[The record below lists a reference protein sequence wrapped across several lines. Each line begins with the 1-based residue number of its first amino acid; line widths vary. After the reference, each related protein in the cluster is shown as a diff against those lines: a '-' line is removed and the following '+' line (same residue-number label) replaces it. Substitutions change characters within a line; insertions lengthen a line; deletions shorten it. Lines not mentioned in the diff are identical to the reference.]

1 MISGAHSGGFCGSK
15 SCFLYLVAFLPLV
28 LAGCVM
34 YQATAAVPGM
44 SYLDAKSR
52 ALEIGRPS
60 YLTDIQVREK
70 VVDFLFQRPNSAAQ
84 RSSCKAED
92 ISSSITDTIGPPYV
106 LYFGSGCEPQM
117 VFWDFDQA
125 KRLADALYVIREQ
138 VMQGAVEIQ
147 SIKGTPALWGGQ
159 GAGSDR

>member
-1 MISGAHSGGFCGSK
+1 MMSGAHSGRFCGSR

-28 LAGCVM
+28 LAGCAM
-34 YQATAAVPGM
+34 YQPTAAVPGM
-44 SYLDAKSR
+44 SYMDAKSR

-92 ISSSITDTIGPPYV
+92 INPTIADTVLPPYI
-106 LYFGSGCEPQM
+106 LEFGSGCELHM
-117 VFWDFDQA
+117 AFWNLDQA

-138 VMQGAVEIQ
+138 VMQGVMETQ
-147 SIKGTPALWGGQ
+147 SVKGTPALWGSQ
-159 GAGSDR
+159 GAGADR